1 MQQDA
6 GITASQAFQPEIHLS
21 GARIRVSGLRLVLT
35 L

>member
-1 MQQDA
+1 MQQDV
-6 GITASQAFQPEIHLS
+6 GITTNQAFQPELHFS